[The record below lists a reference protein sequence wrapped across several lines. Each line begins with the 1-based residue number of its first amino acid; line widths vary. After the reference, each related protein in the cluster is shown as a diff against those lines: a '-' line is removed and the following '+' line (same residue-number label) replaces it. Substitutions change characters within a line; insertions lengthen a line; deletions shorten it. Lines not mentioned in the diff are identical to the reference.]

1 MHKLKIVVFPGVQN
15 LPNLAAAAQGF
26 FAGRDIAVETTFT
39 TGSEHM
45 RDGLARGDYDIA
57 HGAVDNAVAMV
68 EVGHDDVV
76 IFMGLDQSFNK
87 LVVRQGLSTY
97 EDLRGK
103 ILGVDAPD
111 TAFALIIYD
120 ILGRKGLRSGDYKIL
135 PIGATRFR
143 LEALIERKIDFAM
156 LNLPFNVFAQQAGLV
171 ILDDPIRLI
180 GPYQSVGGFTRRDW
194 AARNHDVLVRYIAAY
209 IEGLRW
215 VLDPRNR
222 QAAAALMQDKM
233 QLDASVAEKC
243 LDEILDPDSGFAVDA
258 GLNHDGMATLLA
270 LRASFT
276 NSAVMPVSRYVDE
289 APYHAAIDL
298 LKQ

>member
-45 RDGLARGDYDIA
+45 RGGLARGDYDIA

-68 EVGHDDVV
+68 EIAHDDVV

-87 LVVRQGLSTY
+87 LVVRPGLSTY

-103 ILGVDAPD
+103 IFGVDAPD
-111 TAFALIIYD
+111 TAFALIVYD
-120 ILGRKGLRSGDYKIL
+120 ILGRKGLRSGDYKVL

-143 LEALIERKIDFAM
+143 LEALIERRIDFAM

-194 AARNHDVLVRYIAAY
+194 AAQNHDALVRYIAAY

-243 LDEILDPDSGFAVDA
+243 LDEMLDPDSGFAVDA
-258 GLNHDGMATLLA
+258 GLNHDGMATLLT

-276 NSAVMPVSRYVDE
+276 NSAVMPVSRYIDE
-289 APYHAAIDL
+289 TPYRAAIDL
-298 LKQ
+298 LKR